1 MKVNLYRNSDSSL
14 VWSEPVTQKFLLNF
28 YNQSRVKE
36 NGRVFCPILKN
47 LNDIEKYLDV
57 IIERI

>member
-1 MKVNLYRNSDSSL
+1 MKVNVYRNSDSSL

-36 NGRVFCPILKN
+36 NGRVFCPTLKN
-47 LNDIEKYLDV
+47 LNDVEKYLDV
-57 IIERI
+57 TIERI